1 MTASER
7 SRYNPFGW
15 QLGVAAKLYLLAG
28 LSTTAVAILAAA
40 SIHFARVTESAATQ
54 LNQKGFEAV
63 ESSTRLQSLLA
74 QHRQI
79 VESAP
84 AEVDR
89 SRLEANQ
96 REYIAKSAELS
107 ALLNELS
114 HRKMDQETEK
124 TQAQIAAE
132 LPDLE
137 TAAQQVMFYAY
148 NFAQDKALSRRL
160 RMPRLRM
167 TWKEEFVTT
176 VFSKFAPPM
185 MPYRPFAKCTVTRY
199 LGIDKRS
206 RCAFV
211 DRSVR
216 PNNHARGIKAS
227 KSHNDLHGSSGQGTG
242 CGGCSLQ
249 RRP

>member
-1 MTASER
+1 MLPPNFTFWRVYQRLRSQFSRPLQSTRARHGER
-7 SRYNPFGW
+7 R
-15 QLGVAAKLYLLAG
+15 
-28 LSTTAVAILAAA
+28 
-40 SIHFARVTESAATQ
+40 TQ

-107 ALLNELS
+107 ALLNELI

-148 NFAQDKALSRRL
+148 NFAQDKALESAAAYAKIADDLEGRIRHYRL
-160 RMPRLRM
+160 PQIRAADDAVSSLSKVHGHSLFGYRQALSLR
-167 TWKEEFVTT
+167 F
-176 VFSKFAPPM
+176 
-185 MPYRPFAKCTVTRY
+185 C
-199 LGIDKRS
+199 
-206 RCAFV
+206 
-211 DRSVR
+211 
-216 PNNHARGIKAS
+216 
-227 KSHNDLHGSSGQGTG
+227 
-242 CGGCSLQ
+242 
-249 RRP
+249 